1 MNLYYIKVSKIV
13 SDIIKVDANTE
24 EEAIDKIKK
33 AIDNSELCMSFF
45 NNTEYVFDIIDDID
59 NKNIT
64 SI

>member
-24 EEAIDKIKK
+24 EDAIDKIKK
-33 AIDNSELCMSFF
+33 AIDNSELCMLFF